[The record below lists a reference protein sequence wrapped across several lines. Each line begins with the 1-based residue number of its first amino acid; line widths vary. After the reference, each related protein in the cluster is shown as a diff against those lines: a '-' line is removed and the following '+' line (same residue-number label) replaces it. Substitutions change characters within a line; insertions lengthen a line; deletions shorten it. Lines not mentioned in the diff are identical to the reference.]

1 MNTNLITVMVMA
13 LIFLICVV
21 IAFIKK
27 KKGYLKCNYDERQKA
42 IQGRAYKYG
51 FFAIGIYQLFNG
63 AICADAKPW
72 ADVLDMNFVGLA
84 IGVFVYASYA
94 IWNDAYVSINENLKS
109 SILLFTIITV
119 AYAVSFIFCILLN
132 KPVEVIQLVG
142 GFLFFAI
149 TIVSVVKLIYDKIHN
164 EEEIV

>member
-1 MNTNLITVMVMA
+1 MNTNLIIVMGMA

-21 IAFIKK
+21 IAVIKK

-63 AICADAKPW
+63 AICADTKPW

-84 IGVFVYASYA
+84 IGIFVYAFYA
-94 IWNDAYVSINENLKS
+94 IWNDAYASVNENLKS
-109 SILLFTIITV
+109 RVWMFAIITSI
-119 AYAVSFIFCILLN
+119 YAITFIFCILLN
-132 KPVEVIQLVG
+132 KPIEIIQLAG
-142 GFLFFAI
+142 GILFFAI
-149 TIVSVVKLIYDKIHN
+149 TIVSVVKLIYDKIQGEKEN
-164 EEEIV
+164 M

>member
-1 MNTNLITVMVMA
+1 MNTNPIIVMVMA
-13 LIFLICVV
+13 LVFLICVV
-21 IAFIKK
+21 IAVIKK

-51 FFAIGIYQLFNG
+51 FLAMGIYQLFNG
-63 AICADAKPW
+63 VICTDVKLW

-84 IGVFVYASYA
+84 FGIFVCTSYA

-109 SILLFTIITV
+109 YILLFTIVTLV
-119 AYAVSFIFCILLN
+119 YVLSFIFCILHN
-132 KPVEVIQLVG
+132 RPIGVIPLAG

-149 TIVSVVKLIYDKIHN
+149 TIVSVVRLIYDKIHN
-164 EEEIV
+164 EKEIV